1 MKCRTVTVP
10 PSSASPFYVQALQYT
25 PEPEYSR
32 DDGLTLILFHA
43 MNLHKETFHGL
54 VARVLEDPTINSE
67 GGVKIKDIW
76 CIDNPNHG
84 LSALLNAQLLGTD
97 ERKDK
102 WGAMEYS
109 RAAHALLSATSH
121 GVDFRKRNIVGA
133 AHSAGATSL
142 EHYPSSMLLET
153 LLPPSINIVSF
164 VLLEPGLLPPQHHSS
179 KSLPQ
184 LFAKMALAKR
194 NTWPTREAAKKDLR
208 GKAAYRAWDEEVFGL
223 FIKYALKEV
232 DSSGTVMLAC
242 SPKQEAAHYRNPDIV
257 IPPSE
262 IFERLAREDRVP
274 IHLIEARK
282 DEYRGMSDEMKAYH
296 IEIVSKMTIGSV
308 QYIEKGGHL
317 WPQCEPALGA
327 QIIVSTLARIRVPA
341 KHAKL

>member
-142 EHYPSSMLLET
+142 MLLET